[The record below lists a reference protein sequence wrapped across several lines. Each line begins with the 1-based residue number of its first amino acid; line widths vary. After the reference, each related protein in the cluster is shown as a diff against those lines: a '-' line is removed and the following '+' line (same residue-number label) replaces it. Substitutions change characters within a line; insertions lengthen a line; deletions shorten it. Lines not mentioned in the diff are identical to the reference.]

1 MSGKRRLL
9 RLPASRLHG
18 QSVSFKDG
26 SNSDPLPVKP
36 DGASF
41 IEA

>member
-1 MSGKRRLL
+1 MEGVAAA
-9 RLPASRLHG
+9 ASRLHN

-26 SNSDPLPVKP
+26 SKSDPLQVKP

-41 IEA
+41 DRAVDS